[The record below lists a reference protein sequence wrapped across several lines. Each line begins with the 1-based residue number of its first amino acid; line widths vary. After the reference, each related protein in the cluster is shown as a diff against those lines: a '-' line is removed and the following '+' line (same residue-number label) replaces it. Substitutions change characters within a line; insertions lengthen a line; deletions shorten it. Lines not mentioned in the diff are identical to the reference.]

1 MTMKVAGIDIG
12 SATTKAVVLID
23 GEAAGRAL
31 VRSGVNPGETAE
43 AVLLSALGQARIEKT
58 GLDRIVTTGY
68 GRRAV
73 NFGYDVVTEISAAAR
88 GAFFLGCPPVKPWG
102 KPKLV
107 VDLGGQDTKVIL
119 LDAGGGV
126 ADFSMNDKCAAGT
139 GRFLE
144 VMAGILEVP
153 LEELGSV
160 SQLATAHVQIN
171 STCTVFAESEV
182 ISLIARGTPKED
194 IVAGLHTAIVGRI
207 MTMVR
212 QMGGHDIFFC
222 GGGARNSGVCRA
234 LEELL
239 GHHVYVP
246 PEPQF
251 VVALGASLIAAGAG

>member
-1 MTMKVAGIDIG
+1 MKVAGIDIG
-12 SATTKAVVLID
+12 SATTKVVVTID
-23 GEAAGRAL
+23 GEVAGKAL
-31 VRSGVNPGETAE
+31 FRSGVNPKETAE
-43 AVLLSALGQARIEKT
+43 AVLSSALGQARIEKS
-58 GLDRIVTTGY
+58 GLDRVVTTGY

-73 NFGYDVVTEISAAAR
+73 NFGTDVVTEISAAAR
-88 GAFFLGCPPVKPWG
+88 GAFFLGCPWG

-144 VMAGILEVP
+144 VMAGILEIP
-153 LEELGSV
+153 LDELGSV
-160 SQLATAHVQIN
+160 SQRATAPVQIN

-182 ISLIARGTPKED
+182 ISLIARGTTKED
-194 IVAGLHTAIVGRI
+194 IVAGLHAAIAGRI

-212 QMGGHDIFFC
+212 QMGGYDIFFC

-239 GHHVYVP
+239 GHRVYVP

-251 VVALGASLIAAGAG
+251 VVALGAALIAAGPA